1 MIHKEVDAYARPLN
15 FGVAAVHSPPGR
27 APRRCDPGGEVAA
40 QQMPYDRKG
49 RRWFANESGLASQ
62 RPKRARAP
70 TVVDADQR
78 RGPRSIAV
86 IIVGVT
92 DRFLLESKISRV
104 LEPARDIA
112 IE

>member
-1 MIHKEVDAYARPLN
+1 
-15 FGVAAVHSPPGR
+15 
-27 APRRCDPGGEVAA
+27 
-40 QQMPYDRKG
+40 MPYDRKG

-104 LEPARDIA
+104 LEPARDIE